1 VRKFLAIFTKD
12 ALLMLRDWPG
22 LAILFIMPAVLLI
35 IITFTQ
41 ESTIPSKKSGMRIGI
56 ADDDSSGFGQALI
69 TDLVSGNWFNFVIL
83 GSGAEAQEA
92 VREGECQMAV
102 IISDNATERLFSIL
116 DRDSADSSAAE
127 VVFLYDPGMQ
137 RIFRD
142 AVQMSVTTL
151 IQLTAIKIL
160 MLEYTGEVNRSIREH
175 SDELNS
181 RLAGT
186 DFMKGIPAFPY
197 RDDIARKIRE
207 EMAKIN
213 TGGPEIMLP
222 LSPSFSEE
230 LVKVREEAAFAKS
243 SEFMPGVLQNNIPA
257 FTLFAMFFVV
267 IPLAG
272 SIINEKTHGTFDRM
286 RTLPVTFLQVSAAK
300 VMLFVAICT
309 LQFIFLLFIG
319 KYVMPLFGEE
329 STFDMHVN
337 MPALAAAVLSSSL
350 AATGFGILTGAFA
363 STHGQA
369 ATFGSVM
376 VVILALLG
384 GIFVPVHVLPEVLRN
399 ISYISPLRWGTDAFL
414 GVFARHSGITGILTE
429 VTLLTGFFILSV
441 LLSISKF
448 RKR

>member
-1 VRKFLAIFTKD
+1 MRKFLAIFTKD

-22 LAILFIMPAVLLI
+22 LAILFIMPAILLI

-41 ESTIPSKKSGMRIGI
+41 ESTILSKKSGMRIGL
-56 ADDDSSGFGQALI
+56 ADDDTSRFGQALI
-69 TDLVSGNWFNFVIL
+69 SDLVSGNRFNFVVL
-83 GSGAEAQEA
+83 GSGAEAREA
-92 VREGECQMAV
+92 VQEGECQMAV
-102 IISDNATERLFSIL
+102 IITDKATERLFSIL
-116 DRDSADSSAAE
+116 DRERTDSTAAE

-142 AVQMSVTTL
+142 AVQMSVSTL

-160 MLEYTGEVNRSIREH
+160 MGS
-175 SDELNS
+175 
-181 RLAGT
+181 
-186 DFMKGIPAFPY
+186 
-197 RDDIARKIRE
+197 
-207 EMAKIN
+207 
-213 TGGPEIMLP
+213 
-222 LSPSFSEE
+222 SFSEE
-230 LVKVREEAAFAKS
+230 LVKVREEAAFTRS
-243 SEFMPGVLQNNIPA
+243 SGFMPGVLQNNIPA

-272 SIINEKTHGTFDRM
+272 SIINEKNHGTFDRM
-286 RTLPVTFLQVSAAK
+286 RTLPVSFLQVSAAK
-300 VMLFVAICT
+300 VMLFVLVCT

-319 KYVMPLFGEE
+319 KYVMPLLGEE

-337 MPALAAAVLSSSL
+337 MTALAAAVIASSL

-384 GIFVPVHVLPEVLRN
+384 GIFVPVHVLPETLRD

-414 GVFARHSGITGILTE
+414 GVFARNSGITGILTE
-429 VTLLTGFFILSV
+429 VTLLTGFFILSILV
-441 LLSISKF
+441 SISKF